1 MADNGIVLLTRIPS
15 AGGPLLAAAARLHHE
30 PLVIPVLSFGEGRD
44 RARFRELVSQGSWD
58 WIAMTSRK
66 AAEALL
72 DVRDKGARI
81 PRGAKIAVVGEGT
94 AEVLRRG
101 GITPDLHGDEPNA
114 ASLADAIAHAK
125 GTRSV
130 LFLRGRRSRR
140 ELPDR
145 LTAAGIA
152 VEELEVYTTEAAE
165 FDATPIRKALAA
177 GQLAA
182 SVVSS
187 PSAAEAIR
195 GALGEP
201 AWRRWLELPIVV
213 PGATTARA
221 LEALGATRVT
231 IARTPLEDG
240 VAEALLMLPE
250 LGVGAR
256 SARDAGA
263 PGGAR

>member
-1 MADNGIVLLTRIPS
+1 MAENGIVLLTRVPS
-15 AGGPLLAAAARLHHE
+15 AGGPLLAAAARLRHE

-44 RARFRELVSQGSWD
+44 RPRFRELLSKGSWD

-72 DVRDKGARI
+72 EVRDEGARL
-81 PRGAKIAVVGEGT
+81 PRGVKIAVVGEGT

-101 GITPDLHGDEPNA
+101 GIAVDLHGDEPNA
-114 ASLADAIAHAK
+114 SSLADAIARVKDVRA
-125 GTRSV
+125 V

-140 ELPDR
+140 ELPER
-145 LTAAGIA
+145 LAAAGVA

-165 FDATPIRKALAA
+165 FDAAPIRNALAA

-195 GALGEP
+195 GALGEA
-201 AWRRWLELPIVV
+201 AWVKWLDLPIVV

-221 LEALGATRVT
+221 LESLGATCVT

-240 VAEALLMLPE
+240 VAEALLALLS
-250 LGVGAR
+250 LGESAKSAR
-256 SARDAGA
+256 SAGA